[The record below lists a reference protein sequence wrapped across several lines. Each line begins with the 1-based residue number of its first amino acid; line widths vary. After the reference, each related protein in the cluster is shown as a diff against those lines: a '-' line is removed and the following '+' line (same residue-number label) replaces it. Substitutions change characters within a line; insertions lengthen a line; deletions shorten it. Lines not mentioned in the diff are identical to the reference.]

1 MASIEKLPSCDSVYS
16 PNPVRR
22 IEVCSGRHFACK
34 IIPYASA
41 LILLSALLCS
51 HAFAQQDVATIIQKS
66 VEANRRD
73 WNAAPEY
80 DYQERDRDGQ
90 GSKTYDVT
98 TVLGSPYE
106 RLIAINGK
114 GLNAAQKAEQQKKYE
129 QMLSQRKAESPDQRS
144 RRIAKF
150 QADRRRD
157 HEMLEQ
163 LTKAFDFRLESEQ
176 KIGAR
181 DVYVL
186 KATPR
191 HGYQPPNRDTEVLPG
206 MEGRLWIDKTS
217 YQWVKVEAHVTRPV
231 SIEGFLAQVE
241 PGTRFELEKMP
252 VDDDIWLAT
261 HYSMSAS
268 AKVLYVVPHHSRD
281 DETYFNYHKSQS
293 PSDASSLHS
302 SRKDQYA
309 DSRRANP

>member
-1 MASIEKLPSCDSVYS
+1 MRSEICIGIRFVRKIASKAP
-16 PNPVRR
+16 
-22 IEVCSGRHFACK
+22 
-34 IIPYASA
+34 A
-41 LILLSALLCS
+41 LILPCTLLCGGVV
-51 HAFAQQDVATIIQKS
+51 AQTDVATIIQKS

-90 GSKTYDVT
+90 GTKTHDVT

-114 GLNAAQKAEQQKKYE
+114 ALNAAQKAEQQKKYE
-129 QMLSQRKAESPDQRS
+129 QMISQRKAESPDQRS
-144 RRIAKF
+144 KRIAKF

-157 HEMLEQ
+157 HDMLEQ
-163 LTKAFDFRLESEQ
+163 MAKAFDFRLEGEQ
-176 KIGAR
+176 KIGDR
-181 DVYVL
+181 NVYLL
-186 KATPR
+186 KATPH

-241 PGTRFELEKMP
+241 PGTRFELEKSP
-252 VDDDIWLAT
+252 VDNDIWLAT
-261 HYSMSAS
+261 HYSMVAS
-268 AKVLYVVPHHSRD
+268 AKVFYLVPHHSRE
-281 DETYFNYHKSQS
+281 DETYYNYHKSQG
-293 PSDASSLHS
+293 PSDASSLHP

-309 DSRRANP
+309 YSRPANP